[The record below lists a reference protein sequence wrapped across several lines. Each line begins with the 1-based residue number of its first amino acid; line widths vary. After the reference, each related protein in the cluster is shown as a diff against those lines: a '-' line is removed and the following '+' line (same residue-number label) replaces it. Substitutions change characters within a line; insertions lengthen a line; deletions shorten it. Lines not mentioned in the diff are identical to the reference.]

1 MSLKILVVDDDPDV
15 LKLIKSVIQSLGYE
29 VLGLTDSLYAAQ
41 RISNQKFDGVFVD
54 ARMPGLDGLGLVRH
68 IRSSVTN
75 NSVPI
80 VMLTGY
86 DDVETMRAGF
96 RAGITFFMGKPP
108 EVRQVG
114 NILKLM
120 QDVML
125 REKRSYVRL
134 PLRTVVTCR
143 MDEHQFTSASINVSE
158 GGMLLETSG
167 GLELGRE
174 VELRFSV
181 PQIPDVLNPRGKV
194 VRREPPDRMA
204 IQFADLSS
212 EDRKAIQAYIAI
224 RVKL

>member
-1 MSLKILVVDDDPDV
+1 MSLKILVVDDEPDV
-15 LKLIKSVIQSLGYE
+15 LKLIKTVIQSLGYE
-29 VLGLTDSLYAAQ
+29 VLGLADSREAAD
-41 RISNQKFDGVFVD
+41 RITHQKFDGVFLD
-54 ARMPGLDGLGLVRH
+54 ARMPHLDGIGLVRH
-68 IRSSVTN
+68 IRASATN
-75 NSVPI
+75 NSVPV

-143 MDEHQFTSASINVSE
+143 SGEHKFTSASLNISE
-158 GGMLLETSG
+158 GGMLLEASG
-167 GLELGRE
+167 GMEVGRQ
-174 VELRFSV
+174 VELRFSA
-181 PQIPDVLNPRGKV
+181 PSSPEVLNPHAKV
-194 VRREPPDRMA
+194 IRREPPDHMA
-204 IQFADLSS
+204 VQFLDLSQ
-212 EDRKAIQAYIAI
+212 EDRKAIQGYIAI
-224 RVKL
+224 RVKR